1 MTSTGG
7 SAGLL
12 DTNLVILLPRI
23 IDHGPLP
30 GAPLISTITLAEL
43 SVGPLLA
50 SSAGERAERQA
61 TLQQAEAL
69 FDPLPFDVNAARAY
83 ARVSSDL
90 RRAGRKPMARAFDAL
105 IASVAIANGLP
116 LYTANPADFMGI
128 TDLQVVPVPHPDH
141 S

>member
-1 MTSTGG
+1 MTSSGR

-12 DTNLVILLPRI
+12 DTNLVILLPRFT
-23 IDHGPLP
+23 DHDRLP
-30 GAPLISTITLAEL
+30 DEPLISTITLAEL

-61 TLQQAEAL
+61 TLQQAESV
-69 FDPLPFDVNAARAY
+69 FDPLPFDVNVARAY

-90 RRAGRKPMARAFDAL
+90 RKAGRKPMARAFDAL

-116 LYTANPADFMGI
+116 LYTANPADFTGI
-128 TDLQVVPVPHPDH
+128 TDLHVVPVPHPDQP
-141 S
+141 